1 MFPAA
6 TKGGGMAFAFPDI
19 LKIPAPPA
27 PFAPAP
33 FPNMGQLPTAI
44 LTTLKVKIM
53 NMPAIHKG
61 SKIPLTNG
69 GEPGVL
75 KGLQIPNQLGEVE
88 FKMGSMKVKTEG
100 QPLVL
105 LLGLTGQNGPSSNA
119 PVGMVQVVANMKV
132 IVLG

>member
-1 MFPAA
+1 MFPASS
-6 TKGGGMAFAFPDI
+6 KGGGQCAAFPDVC
-19 LKIPAPPA
+19 KVPAPPA

-53 NMPAIHKG
+53 NMPAVHKG
-61 SKIPLTNG
+61 SKVPMTNG

-88 FKMGSMKVKTEG
+88 FKMGSLKVKTEG
-100 QPLVL
+100 QPLVML
-105 LLGLTGQNGPSSNA
+105 LKPTGQNGPSSNA
-119 PVGMVQVVANMKV
+119 PLGMVQVVANVKV
-132 IVLG
+132 IVMG